1 MNNDQI
7 EFELADQNS
16 AEYWM
21 KMVKCQDACPVHTNA
36 CGYVTAIA
44 EGRDEDA
51 YRIARATNPF
61 ASICGRVCGA
71 PCEANCRRGDLD
83 SPVTIRALKRFVTG
97 RYGPESGDF
106 RAYRAG
112 ADLRMI
118 PPRRGEFERVAVI
131 GAGVSGLTV
140 AHDLTLLGYRVTVFE
155 GSAKPGGMLTAGVP
169 IYRLPRELVQAEID
183 AIISMG
189 VEVRYNQRL
198 GRDFTIADLRRDGFK
213 AIFLGVGLPKGRKL
227 PLPNADLPQV
237 YDGLDFLRAFNEGK
251 PMELGRRVV
260 VIGGGNVAYDVAR
273 SAVRPTPVPLADAK
287 SDMERTERIAYDV
300 ARSALRLSGDKEVHV
315 VCLESRAEMPADEIE
330 IVEGEEEGIHLHAS
344 RGPRAVLGE
353 GNFVTGLRTVKC
365 TSVFDGNGRFN
376 PTYDEEVIEDIPADT
391 ILFAIG
397 QSSDLTFL
405 KPEDG
410 VETERGLIKVDLE
423 TYQTTAPD
431 VFACG
436 DIAHGPRLFIH
447 AIASAQIAARSMH
460 DFLRGTRTDIAVR
473 RRWVPADYTMAPGWD
488 QLIRQNPPALESEQR
503 ASSLDI
509 VEIDFS
515 DAEARRQASRC
526 LRCNINTVFDTST
539 CIACNGCVDVCPES
553 LIRLVG
559 LDQLRHDQQM
569 MDLAAGTTGLTMEA
583 LSASS
588 DAELRE
594 LGAIMLK
601 DESTCIRCAMC
612 ASRCPTQAI
621 TMKKFEF
628 HRECVTIDASNPKLR
643 GVTVNA

>member
-1 MNNDQI
+1 
-7 EFELADQNS
+7 
-16 AEYWM
+16 
-21 KMVKCQDACPVHTNA
+21 
-36 CGYVTAIA
+36 
-44 EGRDEDA
+44 
-51 YRIARATNPF
+51 
-61 ASICGRVCGA
+61 
-71 PCEANCRRGDLD
+71 
-83 SPVTIRALKRFVTG
+83 
-97 RYGPESGDF
+97 
-106 RAYRAG
+106 
-112 ADLRMI
+112 
-118 PPRRGEFERVAVI
+118 
-131 GAGVSGLTV
+131 
-140 AHDLTLLGYRVTVFE
+140 
-155 GSAKPGGMLTAGVP
+155 
-169 IYRLPRELVQAEID
+169 
-183 AIISMG
+183 
-189 VEVRYNQRL
+189 
-198 GRDFTIADLRRDGFK
+198 
-213 AIFLGVGLPKGRKL
+213 
-227 PLPNADLPQV
+227 
-237 YDGLDFLRAFNEGK
+237 
-251 PMELGRRVV
+251 
-260 VIGGGNVAYDVAR
+260 
-273 SAVRPTPVPLADAK
+273 
-287 SDMERTERIAYDV
+287 
-300 ARSALRLSGDKEVHV
+300 
-315 VCLESRAEMPADEIE
+315 
-330 IVEGEEEGIHLHAS
+330 
-344 RGPRAVLGE
+344 
-353 GNFVTGLRTVKC
+353 
-365 TSVFDGNGRFN
+365 
-376 PTYDEEVIEDIPADT
+376 
-391 ILFAIG
+391 
-397 QSSDLTFL
+397 
-405 KPEDG
+405 
-410 VETERGLIKVDLE
+410 
-423 TYQTTAPD
+423 PD

-460 DFLRGTRTDIAVR
+460 VFLRGTRTDIAVR